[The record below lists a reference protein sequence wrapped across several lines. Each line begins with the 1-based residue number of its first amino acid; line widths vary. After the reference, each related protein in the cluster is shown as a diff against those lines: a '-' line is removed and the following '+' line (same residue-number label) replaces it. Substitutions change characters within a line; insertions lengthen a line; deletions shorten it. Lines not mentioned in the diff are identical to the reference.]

1 MNLALMFL
9 LGLAGS
15 LHCVQMCGPLVLGFG
30 LSRQWSA
37 HFAYHGGRILT
48 YAALGAAAGWL
59 GSGMTL
65 MGRIAGIQNTAS
77 IVGGVLMLVAGLL
90 VGGAASSKRLVR
102 IGQVSRLSKVAGR
115 LLRLKSPQA
124 KFATGLVMGL
134 VPCGLIYGALMRSV
148 ATASPVTGAMEMAAF
163 GVGTAG
169 PLLALGIFSVT
180 VNRWIGVR
188 GQGWAAV
195 GVAVAGVALIWRGM
209 ATQMHHHM
217 H

>member
-30 LSRQWSA
+30 LSSKASA
-37 HFAYHGGRILT
+37 HVAYHAGRILT
-48 YAALGAAAGWL
+48 YSALGAAAGWL

-77 IVGGVLMLVAGLL
+77 IVGGLLMVLAGLL
-90 VGGAASSKRLVR
+90 VGGTVQRTGLVR
-102 IGQVSRLSKVAGR
+102 IGSVSRLSKIAGR
-115 LLRLKSPQA
+115 LLRLASPQA
-124 KFATGLVMGL
+124 KFATGLVMGFI
-134 VPCGLIYGALMRSV
+134 PCGLIYGALMRSV
-148 ATASPVTGAMEMAAF
+148 ATASPVSGAMEMAAF

-180 VNRWIGVR
+180 INRWIGLR

-195 GVAVAGVALIWRGM
+195 GVSMAGLALIWRGM
-209 ATQMHHHM
+209 ANQMQHHM